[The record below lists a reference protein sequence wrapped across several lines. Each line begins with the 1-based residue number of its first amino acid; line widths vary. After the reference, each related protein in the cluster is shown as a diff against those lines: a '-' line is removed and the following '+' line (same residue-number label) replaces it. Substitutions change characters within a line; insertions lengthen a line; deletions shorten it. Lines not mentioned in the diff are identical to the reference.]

1 LVVEALMVALEVVV
15 LDELG
20 DGEAE
25 MPLPEQHELVE
36 ALGLDRQDK
45 PLGERVEVRA
55 V

>member
-25 MPLPEQHELVE
+25 MPLAPD
-36 ALGLDRQDK
+36 GISSIR
-45 PLGERVEVRA
+45 
-55 V
+55 